1 MSPSLCIPKYR
12 TRPKTQPLEVAP
24 GSPGHLPGASLAQA
38 PNGWVGSSVTG
49 GIHDTT
55 EGRQLD
61 NCHYRT
67 LSSGMLETSGNNSRA
82 QMVFQQNLPCLHF
95 WSLLH
100 IKLKTLY
107 IFLEVSQA
115 LMAAMLCQATWVWNP
130 LTSLWPP
137 RVAHPKHHR
146 RCPSASQSP
155 HNKTRWSIQSNTK
168 YVYIVMCL
176 LTFTCTWGIMRHH
189 EAFRWG
195 FFWRPVDEQ

>member
-12 TRPKTQPLEVAP
+12 TRPKTQPVEVAP

-115 LMAAMLCQATWVWNP
+115 LMAAMLSSHLSLESSDLTLAAKSCTSKTPQALP
-130 LTSLWPP
+130 ICISITS
-137 RVAHPKHHR
+137 
-146 RCPSASQSP
+146 Q
-155 HNKTRWSIQSNTK
+155 QNTMK
-168 YVYIVMCL
+168 Y
-176 LTFTCTWGIMRHH
+176 TK
-189 EAFRWG
+189 
-195 FFWRPVDEQ
+195 